1 MTRIGSIYVIPETHY
16 NEDKT
21 FGKVRSFKWDDNKP
35 KPLGLHPIGFK
46 PD

>member
-1 MTRIGSIYVIPETHY
+1 MTRIGSIYVIPKTHY

-21 FGKVRSFKWDDNKP
+21 CDKVRSFKWDNNKP